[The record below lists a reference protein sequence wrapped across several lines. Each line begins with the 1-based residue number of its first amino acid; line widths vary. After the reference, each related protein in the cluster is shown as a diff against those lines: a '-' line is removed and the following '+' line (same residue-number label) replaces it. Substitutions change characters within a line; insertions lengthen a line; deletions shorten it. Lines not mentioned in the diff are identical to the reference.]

1 MLVDLLYILKLSCRR
16 ELEITVVSSAT
27 AGDQS
32 EQILKDYTKYVRVS
46 GL

>member
-1 MLVDLLYILKLSCRR
+1 MLVDLLYVSKLSCRR
-16 ELEITVVSSAT
+16 ELSTVVSSAT
-27 AGDQS
+27 SGDQS